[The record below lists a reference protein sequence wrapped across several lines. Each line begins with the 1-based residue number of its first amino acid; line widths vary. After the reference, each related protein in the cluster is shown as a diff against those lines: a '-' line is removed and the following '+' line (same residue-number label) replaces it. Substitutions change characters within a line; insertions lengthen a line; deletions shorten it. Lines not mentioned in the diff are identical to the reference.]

1 MPAAKGDAVP
11 EANSEEPPE
20 VSLHAVRIKNF
31 PTENKPNKNSMQKT
45 NSPAAGGLPGL
56 LADTPNKPP
65 PAAPPMGVV
74 VPPPAEGVPK
84 EVEVLPIVKGV
95 VGPGQKKNT

>member
-1 MPAAKGDAVP
+1 M
-11 EANSEEPPE
+11 S
-20 VSLHAVRIKNF
+20 SYAVRIEKQSHMQ
-31 PTENKPNKNSMQKT
+31 NSSQ

-74 VPPPAEGVPK
+74 VPPPTEGVPK

-95 VGPGQKKNT
+95 VGPGQAKNIWH